1 MKEHLKCIALL
12 AVFLFAPLKANKE
25 VAQAWIGLAIAVAGA
40 ASSAYGASQNKKAG
54 EANES
59 AAAQARQDELDRRA
73 AAGIELKKAYKAYED
88 MRKDRPGIT
97 FGQFK
102 NEYVKGITDKGF
114 AEAFRAVKED
124 DFVFAQKI
132 ADLATAANVQNF
144 ERSAESVSGG
154 AYNQLRDTQNDI
166 ALTADSESAVKR
178 ALELRSAYIPAGS
191 VRTDSQG
198 RFVEGQ
204 RADKQVFTTAYE
216 QDLAAR
222 DRQFRMSRDLSNDY
236 ASIAERQQERA
247 KDFINFGSL
256 EPVAR
261 GFVTQAINNSVAFQ
275 QQDEQNQF
283 QLIRDYTNATYSNQT
298 QTPQYQNPNAYNQ
311 MISAGIDTAT
321 KGIAQY
327 ANSSGGGKS
336 GSQTSS
342 ADSYFGH
349 GGYSGS
355 YL

>member
-1 MKEHLKCIALL
+1 MKEHLKNV
-12 AVFLFAPLKANKE
+12 AVAILFAVACLSYKE
-25 VAQAWIGLAIAVAGA
+25 GFTTAWIGLVIMAAGVAT
-40 ASSAYGASQNKKAG
+40 SAYGASKNADANDANQASSEQAKKDEMKRR
-54 EANES
+54 EAVTK
-59 AAAQARQDELDRRA
+59 
-73 AAGIELKKAYKAYED
+73 ELKKAYAAYEA
-88 MRKDRPGIT
+88 MKEDRPGVT

-102 NEYVKGITDKGF
+102 NEYVGAISDPQF
-114 AEAFRAVKED
+114 AEAFRKVKEE
-124 DFVFAQKI
+124 DFQFSQKI
-132 ADLATAANVQNF
+132 ANQATAANLANF
-144 ERSAESVSGG
+144 GLAAEAVSGG
-154 AYNQLRDTQNDI
+154 AYGDLRKVQNDI
-166 ALTADSESAVKR
+166 ALTSDSEASVKR

-261 GFVTQAINNSVAFQ
+261 GFTTQAMGNAVAFQ
-275 QQDEQNQF
+275 QQDEMNQF
-283 QLIRDYTNATYSNQT
+283 QLIRDYAASAMGNQT
-298 QTPQYQNPNAYNQ
+298 QAPQYQNPNANNAMIAAGVDAAVKGAASYYNN
-311 MISAGIDTAT
+311 
-321 KGIAQY
+321 
-327 ANSSGGGKS
+327 NSSTTKA
-336 GSQTSS
+336 

-349 GGYSGS
+349 GGSTGS
-355 YL
+355 YM